1 MQLIT
6 KCWRIAITYRRLL
19 RLIEMSLYC
28 SVKPTTV
35 RSIALPPPTLPVVH
49 STKGWVEV
57 ELLMKHSQT
66 IFWWWWYLQCVPEK
80 LKTTLCQGW
89 ICFVRYFTSTLGQQ
103 NKPLTQYWHT
113 EIMKKLRVTCDK
125 KSCLSLQQNAC
136 RYTLLTQLRHPWN
149 RMPEHVHDVFV
160 YVCVHSLALMEVSVY
175 DCAQLHSW
183 INTGICGSS

>member
-1 MQLIT
+1 MIWMNEYEWQFHITIIIRIHKEKSLNHRLMQLIT

-28 SVKPTTV
+28 TVKPTTV

-89 ICFVRYFTSTLGQQ
+89 ICFVRYFMSPLGQQ

-125 KSCLSLQQNAC
+125 KVAYPSS
-136 RYTLLTQLRHPWN
+136 RT
-149 RMPEHVHDVFV
+149 HVDIP
-160 YVCVHSLALMEVSVY
+160 Y
-175 DCAQLHSW
+175 
-183 INTGICGSS
+183 